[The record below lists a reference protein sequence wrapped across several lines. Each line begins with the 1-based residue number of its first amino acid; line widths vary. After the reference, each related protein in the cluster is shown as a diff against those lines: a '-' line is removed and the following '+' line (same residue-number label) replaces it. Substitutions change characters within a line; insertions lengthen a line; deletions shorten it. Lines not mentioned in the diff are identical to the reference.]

1 MAPSSQLD
9 LPSRAS
15 EARAKTRSAEA
26 WRSSTTTATV
36 RRRLPRRLSCS
47 IGGYGRRQDLPGA
60 RVAELEPLD
69 PEDRS
74 SELAREPIE
83 GGRAQAAAP
92 DDYYLVVAQSYTPFY
107 RARMLVSPEEAC
119 SIWIRSGSWR
129 STPPL
134 TVISRRPFWKL
145 ALIAPLSMPW
155 GSFSLRLKCP

>member
-1 MAPSSQLD
+1 MVPSSQLN
-9 LPSRAS
+9 LPSKAS

-26 WRSSTTTATV
+26 WSSSTTTATV

-60 RVAELEPLD
+60 RD

-145 ALIAPLSMPW
+145 
-155 GSFSLRLKCP
+155 